1 MEFTKLIMILK
12 SFVAFPEVAG
22 TLMSATHLRLN
33 AIVIV
38 VAAANI
44 LVAVDDIVAF
54 VVVVVAAVAP
64 YVRDLL
70 PRQPKSR
77 PKDHPPSRTVR
88 CTIRRAFPCR
98 STVSHPRLLA

>member
-54 VVVVVAAVAP
+54 VVVVAAVAP

-77 PKDHPPSRTVR
+77 PKDPPPSRTVR
-88 CTIRRAFPCR
+88 CTIGRVFPLR
-98 STVSHPRLLA
+98 MLVGHPRLLA